1 MVGLSALPSDWDAY
15 QCPQVAWAKANISPS
30 SKPSIL
36 DIGSGNGTL
45 SIALCEA
52 GYSAEAMLGIDYSP
66 HSVKL
71 AQAVAKHRL
80 GKDDLKFE
88 TCDFLN
94 EDPPAFDGMNAG
106 VEQWDLLCVDHA
118 LYPYKGSGASP
129 I

>member
-1 MVGLSALPSDWDAY
+1 MVGLSVPPSDWAAY
-15 QCPQVAWAKANISPS
+15 RYSQVAWAKANIPPS

-52 GYSAEAMLGIDYSP
+52 GYNAETMLGIDYSP

-80 GKDDLKFE
+80 GKDTLKFE
-88 TCDFLN
+88 TCDLLN
-94 EDPPAFDGMNAG
+94 EDPPVYDGMNAG
-106 VEQWDLLCVDHA
+106 VERWDLLCVDHA
-118 LYPYKGSGASP
+118 LYPVQRVRG
-129 I
+129 